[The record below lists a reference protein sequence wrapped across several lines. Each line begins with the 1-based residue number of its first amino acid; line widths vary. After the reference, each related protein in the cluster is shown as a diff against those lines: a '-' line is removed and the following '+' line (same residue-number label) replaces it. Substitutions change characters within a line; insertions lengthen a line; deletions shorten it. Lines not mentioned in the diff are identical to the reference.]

1 MTSTLTIQVNK
12 RQDKLK
18 KLQDI
23 NYIIRWENKRLQT
36 KKDNLDVFLEKK
48 YTICGNIQ
56 DIQNELKRLKKE
68 RKESENKKKE
78 ITKTITKN
86 KKIYIKNKKA
96 IARLYQLTEMEQD
109 LDKDKDKVKDKS
121 TKMTKNQSNPIKD
134 EDLKKMSIILPDEVL
149 RHIQE
154 YFTYDTRYSLL
165 ENKYKPFKLIN
176 KFNPYLTREII
187 RIIFNKE
194 IKKYLFLNSG
204 IEDNMIQQYSIFY
217 DCLLS
222 DDNNNNNRLKLKRSI
237 KHEKIFLKYIINSFC
252 HTYPHIVYGLY
263 KFIILLNKCKI
274 K

>member
-1 MTSTLTIQVNK
+1 MTSLLTTRINK
-12 RQDKLK
+12 RQYKLK

-56 DIQNELKRLKKE
+56 DIQNELKQLKKE
-68 RKESENKKKE
+68 IKERESKKKE
-78 ITKTITKN
+78 IIKTITKN
-86 KKIYIKNKKA
+86 KKIYVKNKKA
-96 IARLYQLTEMEQD
+96 IARLYQLIKMEQD
-109 LDKDKDKVKDKS
+109 LSLYKDTEKEKD
-121 TKMTKNQSNPIKD
+121 TN
-134 EDLKKMSIILPDEVL
+134 LKKISIILPEEVL

-154 YFTYDTRYSLL
+154 YFTYETKYLLL
-165 ENKYKPFKLIN
+165 ESKYKPFQLIN
-176 KFNPYLTREII
+176 KFNPYLTREVIKT
-187 RIIFNKE
+187 IFNKE

-217 DCLLS
+217 DCLLP
-222 DDNNNNNRLKLKRSI
+222 DDVNILKIKRSI
-237 KHEKIFLKYIINSFC
+237 KDEKIFLKHIINSFRYL
-252 HTYPHIVYGLY
+252 YPHIVYGLY